1 MTEAAGAR
9 CAKARQGA
17 QPWGSGGVPPHAEER
32 PRRGPEA
39 GGAVFI
45 RPPWGGLILVSP
57 AQRAN
62 NIASAMYSEYTACSG
77 PPEAP
82 GARTHARGF
91 YGLRHHALQ
100 EAR

>member
-1 MTEAAGAR
+1 M
-9 CAKARQGA
+9 
-17 QPWGSGGVPPHAEER
+17 PPHAKER
-32 PRRGPEA
+32 PRRGRDA

-62 NIASAMYSEYTACSG
+62 NIASAMCSEYTACSG